1 MNAQGNSN
9 DDFIKLSTM
18 PRLLPVFCKY
28 SASIMFFSRF
38 VVILSTSKY
47 FEAFIFMTLKEKL
60 PILLNY
66 FNWVSKILYY
76 HNDNG
81 IPITSFG
88 WEL

>member
-1 MNAQGNSN
+1 
-9 DDFIKLSTM
+9 
-18 PRLLPVFCKY
+18 
-28 SASIMFFSRF
+28 
-38 VVILSTSKY
+38 
-47 FEAFIFMTLKEKL
+47 MTLKEKL